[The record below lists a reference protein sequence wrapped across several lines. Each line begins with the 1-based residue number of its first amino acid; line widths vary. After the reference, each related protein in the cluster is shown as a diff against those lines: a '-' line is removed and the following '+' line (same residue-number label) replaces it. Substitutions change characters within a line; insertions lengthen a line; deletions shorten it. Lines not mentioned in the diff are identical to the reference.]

1 MILYKYL
8 SKANRYC
15 RVDSEEGRNP
25 SEPVPSAIFLYL
37 KLADSYCLH
46 NINSPILSYRFKFQ
60 VDISV
65 NRRITAVQSLESL
78 YTFIL

>member
-1 MILYKYL
+1 MIFYNSLP
-8 SKANRYC
+8 KANRYC

-25 SEPVPSAIFLYL
+25 SEPVASAIFLYL
-37 KLADSYCLH
+37 KFADSCYLH

-65 NRRITAVQSLESL
+65 NRRVTAV
-78 YTFIL
+78 